1 VKPVSVHP
9 VSDLSKEQ
17 RKSVSNITAYLT
29 KFFAEQGKKIA
40 AQVSKAYESATK
52 KADDP
57 EAKAKLIVDSTDM
70 EAWDIISEEL
80 ADDLGGAYEQTAQV
94 ILGKLGI
101 TDQDVFDL
109 VNEDSVKY
117 AAESG
122 AELVTGI
129 TETTR
134 ERLQVLVRDAI
145 QNADG
150 VNELKS
156 AIEDSEAFS
165 ADRAEMIARTEIGNA
180 HMAGALEGAKAS
192 GLDLVK
198 SVVRGSED
206 NDCDICGDNEDDG
219 EIGLDE
225 DFSSGDDAPLFHPNC
240 ACTLVFSVSKDSS
253 D

>member
-1 VKPVSVHP
+1 MKPISVHP

-17 RKSVSNITAYLT
+17 RKSVSNITDFLT
-29 KFFAEQGKKIA
+29 KFFAEQGKKVA
-40 AQVSKAYESATK
+40 AQIAKPYESATK

-57 EAKAKLIVDSTDM
+57 EAKAKLIADAVDLK
-70 EAWDIISEEL
+70 AWDIISEEL

-117 AAESG
+117 ATESG

-129 TETTR
+129 SDTTR

-145 QNADG
+145 ENAGG
-150 VNELKS
+150 VNELKA
-156 AIEDSEAFS
+156 AIESSEAFS

-206 NDCDICGDNEDDG
+206 NDCDICADNEDDG

-240 ACTLVFSVSKDSS
+240 ECTLVFGPKEE
-253 D
+253 